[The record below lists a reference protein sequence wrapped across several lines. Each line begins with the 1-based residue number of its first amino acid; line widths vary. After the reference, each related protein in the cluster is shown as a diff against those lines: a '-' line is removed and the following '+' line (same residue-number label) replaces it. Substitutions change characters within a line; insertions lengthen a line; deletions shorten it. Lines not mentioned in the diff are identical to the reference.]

1 MKIFLPATL
10 CAMILV
16 AASCTARYDVSE
28 ADRLTDSIEADSV
41 FTQHD
46 YGQMIDLLDDGY
58 NFMRVH
64 VARAAFE
71 SDPSKAVTDFINFMG
86 DSTLKAVERNSRV
99 MIERLE
105 EAPLDK
111 ANAARFRKILRKY
124 ELLRQSLGTDT
135 VPES

>member
-1 MKIFLPATL
+1 
-10 CAMILV
+10 MILV
-16 AASCTARYDVSE
+16 VASCTARYDVSE

-111 ANAARFRKILRKY
+111 ANAARFRTILRKY

>member
-1 MKIFLPATL
+1 M
-10 CAMILV
+10 CAMII
-16 AASCTARYDVSE
+16 AAAACTARYDASE
-28 ADRLTDSIEADSV
+28 ADRLADSIEADSV

-58 NFMRVH
+58 NFMRAH
-64 VARAAFE
+64 VARTAFE

-105 EAPLDK
+105 TAPLDN
-111 ANAARFRKILRKY
+111 ANAARFRKVVRKY
-124 ELLRQSLGTDT
+124 DLLRQSLFSDT
-135 VPES
+135 VPDN

>member
-1 MKIFLPATL
+1 
-10 CAMILV
+10 MII
-16 AASCTARYDVSE
+16 AAAACTSRYDASE
-28 ADRLTDSIEADSV
+28 ADRLADSIEADST
-41 FTQHD
+41 FTQQE

-58 NFMRVH
+58 NYMRVH

-105 EAPLDK
+105 KAPLDK
-111 ANAARFRKILRKY
+111 ANAARFRKVVRKY
-124 ELLRQSLGTDT
+124 DLLRQSLVSDT
-135 VPES
+135 MPDN

>member
-1 MKIFLPATL
+1 
-10 CAMILV
+10 MILV

>member
-10 CAMILV
+10 CAMIIV
-16 AASCTARYDVSE
+16 AASCTARYDASE
-28 ADRLTDSIEADSV
+28 ADRLADSIEADSV

-58 NFMRVH
+58 NFMRIH

>member
-1 MKIFLPATL
+1 M
-10 CAMILV
+10 CAMII
-16 AASCTARYDVSE
+16 AAAACTARYDASE
-28 ADRLTDSIEADSV
+28 ADRLADSIEADSV

-64 VARAAFE
+64 VARAAVE
-71 SDPSKAVTDFINFMG
+71 CDPSKAVTDFINFMG

-105 EAPLDK
+105 TAPLDN
-111 ANAARFRKILRKY
+111 ANAARFRKVVRKY
-124 ELLRQSLGTDT
+124 DLLRQSLFSDT
-135 VPES
+135 VPDN

>member
-1 MKIFLPATL
+1 MS
-10 CAMILV
+10 AMII
-16 AASCTARYDVSE
+16 AAAACTARYDASE
-28 ADRLTDSIEADSV
+28 ADRLADSIEADSV

-58 NFMRVH
+58 NFMRAH

-71 SDPSKAVTDFINFMG
+71 SDPSRAVTDFINFMG

-105 EAPLDK
+105 TAPLDN
-111 ANAARFRKILRKY
+111 ANAARFSKVVRKY
-124 ELLRQSLGTDT
+124 DFLRQSLFSDT
-135 VPES
+135 VPDN

>member
-1 MKIFLPATL
+1 
-10 CAMILV
+10 
-16 AASCTARYDVSE
+16 
-28 ADRLTDSIEADSV
+28 
-41 FTQHD
+41 
-46 YGQMIDLLDDGY
+46 MIDLLDDGY

-105 EAPLDK
+105 TAPLDN
-111 ANAARFRKILRKY
+111 ANAARFRKVRKY
-124 ELLRQSLGTDT
+124 DLLRQSLFSDT
-135 VPES
+135 VPDN